1 MVDTDHDGTIDMK
14 EAQAAASALFARLDR
29 DHDGTLDI
37 KELRGHLTLREFRAA
52 GPAKDGTLTEDE
64 FLSDPS
70 PISAV
75 LAAPSRTC
83 APVTTIKRFF
93 GQRGRSRSC
102 RTGLPHGGWQQLPM
116 LCRTGFRKRT
126 RRWPECGR

>member
-1 MVDTDHDGTIDMK
+1 MIRAQFLALAAFIAFVAMTAPPADAASKVMTMVDTDHDGTIDMK

-64 FLSDPS
+64 FL
-70 PISAV
+70 V
-75 LAAPSRTC
+75 LVAKQFQAADS
-83 APVTTIKRFF
+83 VSKR
-93 GQRGRSRSC
+93 RN
-102 RTGLPHGGWQQLPM
+102 
-116 LCRTGFRKRT
+116 
-126 RRWPECGR
+126 